1 MPQSPRTMRAWADP
15 SWSHFFSAGNA
26 VLKTSTSTAQTPV
39 THGDVACPF
48 CGLLCDD
55 LSVRIDQLQVTPLAN
70 ACPKAL
76 NAYAAAGALGQ
87 ASVNGKNT
95 PLDQAMRHALQ
106 LLQKSRRPLLAGLGT
121 DVAGLRATLALA
133 EKCHAM
139 VDHLHSAGANLN
151 LRVLQS
157 RGWQTTTFSEVRN
170 RADLV
175 VLVGV
180 DLNSNYQN
188 FMRRCLSPADA
199 LQPARRAARRVVY
212 IGPVT
217 QAPRDA
223 AGLPLE
229 VIACTAAELTSNV
242 RALQGLV
249 AGQRL
254 NLARGKRGTGLHA
267 LAEQIKAA
275 DYTVLVWAPGQLPA
289 VDGDLTIS
297 AVCELVADINRTR
310 RAAGLALGGDDGAQ
324 SAIAVSSWLTG
335 FPSGVSFAGGQL
347 EYAPTTL
354 NTARIVT
361 DELADLVL
369 FISSFS
375 RREPPV
381 SELPTIVMAPPGFKC
396 VTPVAV
402 YLPVGVPG
410 IDHAG
415 QLVRADGVV
424 TLPLK
429 QLRASAL
436 PSTAELLM
444 RLHAG
449 LK

>member
-1 MPQSPRTMRAWADP
+1 MRAWADP

-26 VLKTSTSTAQTPV
+26 VLNTPTPTAHTPV

-55 LSVRIDQLQVTPLAN
+55 LTVRSDQLRLTPLAN
-70 ACPKAL
+70 ACPKART
-76 NAYAAAGALGQ
+76 AYATADPAGH
-87 ASVNGKNT
+87 ASINGKRT
-95 PLDQAMRHALQ
+95 TLDQAMQHALQ

-133 EKCHAM
+133 EKSHAM
-139 VDHLHSAGANLN
+139 VDHLHSAGANLH

-157 RGWQTTTFSEVRN
+157 RGWHTTTFSEVRN

-212 IGPVT
+212 LGPVA
-217 QAPRDA
+217 QAPRDS
-223 AGLPLE
+223 AGLPLD
-229 VIACTAAELTSNV
+229 VIACTAAELTRTV
-242 RALQGLV
+242 RALQGFV
-249 AGQRL
+249 AGQQL
-254 NLARGKRGTGLHA
+254 NLARGKRRTGLLA
-267 LAEQIKAA
+267 LAEQIKTA

-289 VDGDLTIS
+289 VGGDLTIS

-324 SAIAVSSWLTG
+324 SAISVSSWLTG

-347 EYAPTTL
+347 EYAPATF
-354 NTARIVT
+354 NTARIVA

-375 RREPPV
+375 RREPPATK
-381 SELPTIVMAPPGFKC
+381 LPTIVLAPPGFKC
-396 VTPVAV
+396 ATAVEV

-410 IDHAG
+410 LDHAG
-415 QLVRADGVV
+415 QLVRGDGVV

-429 QLRASAL
+429 ALRPSGL
-436 PSTAELLM
+436 PSAAELLM

>member
-1 MPQSPRTMRAWADP
+1 M
-15 SWSHFFSAGNA
+15 
-26 VLKTSTSTAQTPV
+26 LKRPTPTAQTPI

-55 LSVRIDQLQVTPLAN
+55 LIVRTDRLQLTPLAN

-76 NAYAAAGALGQ
+76 TAYAAAAPVGQ
-87 ASVNGKNT
+87 ALVNGKSAT
-95 PLDQAMRHALQ
+95 LDQAMQHALH
-106 LLQKSRRPLLAGLGT
+106 LLQKSRRPFLAGLGT

-188 FMRRCLSPADA
+188 FMRRCLAPADA
-199 LQPARRAARRVVY
+199 LQPARRAARRVIY
-212 IGPVT
+212 LGPVA

-223 AGLPLE
+223 AGLPVE
-229 VIACTAAELTSNV
+229 IIACTAAELTSTV
-242 RALQGLV
+242 RALQGLL
-249 AGQRL
+249 AGQTL
-254 NLARGKRGTGLHA
+254 NLARSKRRTELLA
-267 LAEQIKAA
+267 LAEQIKGA
-275 DYTVLVWAPGQLPA
+275 DYTVLVWASGQLPA
-289 VDGDLTIS
+289 SDGDLTIS

-324 SAIAVSSWLTG
+324 SAVAVSSWLTG

-347 EYAPTTL
+347 QYAPATF
-354 NTARIVT
+354 NTARIVA
-361 DELADLVL
+361 DDLADLVL

-375 RREPPV
+375 RREPPATQ
-381 SELPTIVMAPPGFKC
+381 LPTIVLAPPGFKGATA
-396 VTPVAV
+396 VDV

-410 IDHAG
+410 LDHAG

-429 QLRASAL
+429 QLRVSTL
-436 PSTAELLM
+436 PSTAELLL
-444 RLHAG
+444 RLSAG
-449 LK
+449 LHGRPQQ